1 MQAPSC
7 ARHANTA
14 CILHTSEFQGSHS
27 SREPESEFSAYL
39 SVLNAVT

>member
-27 SREPESEFSAYL
+27 LREPESEFSAYL